1 MYWIIVRDE
10 VSWHSTRLQMSFNL
24 ILLLCGLLYH
34 PFLHTLTSVVVSLS
48 TLHAW
53 VTHLWLQFWFIFL
66 TVFILFFFS
75 NYAAICRCRLL
86 DIYFKPLTHSMQGV
100 DGQCLSGHVL
110 ACKLLVVQLCP
121 CMGVC
126 FFFFMP
132 SGGSALPRLMN
143 WLLSSKALQYKTQVQ
158 RLRKI
163 KHFRVCS
170 TWAILLSAA
179 PHTLSLFWVLVKT
192 TVKNYLVCSLW
203 IIGLGLCCLF
213 L

>member
-34 PFLHTLTSVVVSLS
+34 PFLHTLTSVTVSLS

-53 VTHLWLQFWFIFL
+53 VTHLWLQFWFIFFV
-66 TVFILFFFS
+66 VFISFFFS
-75 NYAAICRCRLL
+75 NYAAICHCRLL
-86 DIYFKPLTHSMQGV
+86 DVHFKPLTHSMLGV

-110 ACKLLVVQLCP
+110 ACKLLVVQSCP
-121 CMGVC
+121 CMGVFLFQC
-126 FFFFMP
+126 PVVAVPLVVGFK
-132 SGGSALPRLMN
+132 N
-143 WLLSSKALQYKTQVQ
+143 ITVKNTQVQ
-158 RLRKI
+158 RLRKV
-163 KHFRVCS
+163 KHFRLCS

-192 TVKNYLVCSLW
+192 TVNNYLVCSL
-203 IIGLGLCCLF
+203 
-213 L
+213 